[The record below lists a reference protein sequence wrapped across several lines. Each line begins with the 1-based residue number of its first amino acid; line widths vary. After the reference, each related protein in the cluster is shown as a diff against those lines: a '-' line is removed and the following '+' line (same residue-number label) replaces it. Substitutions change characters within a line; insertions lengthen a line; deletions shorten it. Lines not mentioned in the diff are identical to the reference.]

1 MTPAHII
8 TKSQDNE
15 GMENALRTLED
26 VPLKG
31 LNLRLEKDD
40 SANGGGGAGDRPFR
54 ADHQR
59 PRYNDG
65 PPQGG
70 PRGGYEDRFGPGGPR
85 GYDRDSRDSRG
96 GYERGPYGGGGGDRY
111 HQGPP
116 MDRFDGPPPY
126 RGGGYADYRMG
137 GPGGPDP
144 RGGGGYRGDRSV
156 QADIFERC
164 VLFLDTFAEGI
175 LGGSENG
182 GFYFGGMHLRIAA
195 FLYFSYPDSD
205 DNLGALF

>member
-1 MTPAHII
+1 
-8 TKSQDNE
+8 
-15 GMENALRTLED
+15 MENALRTLED
-26 VPLKG
+26 IPLKG

-40 SANGGGGAGDRPFR
+40 SANAGGGAGDRPFR

-70 PRGGYEDRFGPGGPR
+70 PRGGYDDRFGPGGPR

-96 GYERGPYGGGGGDRY
+96 GYERGGPYGGGGGDRY
-111 HQGPP
+111 HHGPP
-116 MDRFDGPPPY
+116 MDRYDGPPPY

-144 RGGGGYRGDRSV
+144 RGGGYRGDRSV
-156 QADIFERC
+156 VGASFERC
-164 VLFLDTFAEGI
+164 I
-175 LGGSENG
+175 LA
-182 GFYFGGMHLRIAA
+182 HTVC
-195 FLYFSYPDSD
+195 
-205 DNLGALF
+205 